1 MTEAANKNDLD
12 NVINNC
18 SDVGAT
24 DFSSCYCK
32 RNIFLF
38 NYSQNSG
45 KTRSVMCKKRFI
57 KTQLFSA
64 IPWLLGD
71 IYFGCITQNVLID
84 HQTNLVLVFNLSPI
98 SQCTSIL
105 NKLKQTQPVK

>member
-24 DFSSCYCK
+24 DFSSCYSK
-32 RNIFLF
+32 RS
-38 NYSQNSG
+38 SQNSG
-45 KTRSVMCKKRFI
+45 KTRSVMCKKSFI
-57 KTQLFSA
+57 KTQLYSA

-71 IYFGCITQNVLID
+71 IYFGCIIQNVLID

-98 SQCTSIL
+98 SECTSIL